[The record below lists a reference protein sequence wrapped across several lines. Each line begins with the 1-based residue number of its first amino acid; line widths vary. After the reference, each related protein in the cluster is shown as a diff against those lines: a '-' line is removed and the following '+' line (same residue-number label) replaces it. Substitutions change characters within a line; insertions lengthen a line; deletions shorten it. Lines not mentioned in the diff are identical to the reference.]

1 MTQRAQSKVRRPRTA
16 SASREQLIER
26 IRETLSKCGYFVSE
40 QHHLRSISFDIVAR
54 KDRRL
59 LIVKALCNI
68 DSLSSGDAEQ
78 LKIISLTLDASPL
91 VIGMHSSSA
100 ELEDGI
106 LYSRFGVP
114 IISEGTFGEHVL
126 NGIPPFIYAAPGGLY
141 VRIDGETL
149 RDLREARGISLGAL
163 AEAAG
168 VSRKAIQ
175 MYEGG
180 MGAMVEIASRI
191 EEFLD
196 EPIVLPLDPFLFSA
210 EMPER
215 LELVEGSSAE
225 ILEMLREIGYLVVPT
240 RKSPFDALAREE
252 EILLLTGI
260 GGEPKTIVRKA
271 RVVGN
276 ISRVTEK
283 KSVMI
288 IDEDSKIE
296 EIEGTPL
303 VSRDELRRVDH
314 SDDLLDLILKREK
327 RSKQR

>member
-1 MTQRAQSKVRRPRTA
+1 MTQRAQAKDRRPRTA
-16 SASREQLIER
+16 SASREQLIDR
-26 IRETLSKCGYFVSE
+26 IRETLSKSGYYVSE

-54 KDRRL
+54 KDRQL
-59 LIVKALCNI
+59 VILKALCNI
-68 DSLSSGDAEQ
+68 DSLSSNDAEQ

-91 VIGMHSSSA
+91 VIGMHSSA
-100 ELEDGI
+100 ADLEDGI
-106 LYSRFGVP
+106 LYSRFGIP
-114 IISEGTFGEHVL
+114 IISEDTFSEHML

-141 VRIDGETL
+141 VRIDGEA
-149 RDLREARGISLGAL
+149 LRELRKKRGISLGAL
-163 AEAAG
+163 AEVAG

-196 EPIVLPLDPFLFSA
+196 EPIVLSLDPLVFTA
-210 EMPER
+210 EMPEKFDPP
-215 LELVEGSSAE
+215 EGSSGE
-225 ILEMLREIGYLVVPT
+225 ILDMLREIGYLVVPT

-271 RVVGN
+271 RIVAN
-276 ISRVTEK
+276 ISRITEK

-288 IDEDSKIE
+288 IDEDSTIE
-296 EIEGTPL
+296 EIDGTPL

-314 SDDLLDLILKREK
+314 SEDLLDLILKREK
-327 RSKQR
+327 RVRQ